1 MDKRLRVLLVEDSAE
16 DAALLLRRLKRA
28 GYTPTA
34 ERVETAASM
43 KEALSRG
50 PWDIVFSDHRMP
62 LFSALGA
69 LGVLRERELDLPFI
83 IVSGNIGE
91 ELVAAAMQNG
101 ASDYVLKD
109 DLTRLVPAID
119 RALLAAEQRQ
129 EQRRAE
135 EALRESEERFA
146 LAVRGS
152 RDGLWDWSLSTG
164 HVYYSARFKEMLG
177 FEDHELQGIEALALR
192 IDEAFR
198 ERARTALRDHLE
210 KRIPLDVELRL
221 LTKQG
226 EARWFCVR
234 GQALWDE
241 AGRATRLAGSLSDLT
256 ARKKSEEELKEQLD
270 IIRRQQEDIRVLSAP
285 IIEVWE
291 GVLTMP
297 VLGALDRQRAQAMQE
312 ALLEAVA
319 RSRCSHMIIDV
330 TGVAS
335 MDAATADHLIRI
347 FRSIQLLGAR
357 GIVVGI
363 QASVAR
369 AIVALGVEM
378 PSVMKLGNLRQ
389 ALLWCMRERGEGS
402 KQPARAAF
410 SR

>member
-1 MDKRLRVLLVEDSAE
+1 MDKSLRVLLVEDSAE

-28 GYTPTA
+28 GYTATA
-34 ERVETAASM
+34 ERVETAETM
-43 KEALSRG
+43 REALTRG

-69 LGVLRERELDLPFI
+69 LGVLREREIDLPFI

-91 ELVAAAMQNG
+91 ELVVAAMQNG

-109 DLTRLVPAID
+109 DLTRLASAID
-119 RALLAAEQRQ
+119 RALDTAAQRKK
-129 EQRRAE
+129 QRKAE

-152 RDGLWDWSLSTG
+152 RDGLWDWNLSTG
-164 HVYYSARFKEMLG
+164 QVYYSARFKEMLG
-177 FEDHELQGIEALALR
+177 FEEHEFHGV
-192 IDEAFR
+192 EAFTTRLDDTFR
-198 ERARTALRDHLE
+198 EIARLALRDHLVNHA
-210 KRIPLDVELRL
+210 PLDVELRL

-226 EARWFCVR
+226 EARWVCVR

-241 AGRATRLAGSLSDLT
+241 TGWATRLAGSLSDLT
-256 ARKKSEEELKEQLD
+256 SRKKAEVELKEQLD

-297 VLGALDRQRAQAMQE
+297 VLGALDRDRAQAITE

-330 TGVAS
+330 TGVTS
-335 MDAATADHLIRI
+335 MDAATADHLHRI
-347 FRSIQLLGAR
+347 FRAIQLLGAR
-357 GIVVGI
+357 GIIVGI
-363 QASVAR
+363 QAGVAR
-369 AIVALGVEM
+369 AIVSLGVDLS
-378 PSVMKLGNLRQ
+378 SVLKLGNLRQ
-389 ALLWCMRERGEGS
+389 ALVWCMRERGEGV
-402 KQPARAAF
+402 KRPARPTL
-410 SR
+410 